1 MSLQPMPVF
10 VLDLAERPAF
20 AFEADSFDAARR
32 ITRSHWLLQ
41 ALDAFCRA
49 RRRADGGQ
57 LQLRCATDHET
68 ALYRDRA
75 DEFAEAETRFLIAH
89 LV

>member
-20 AFEADSFDAARR
+20 AFAADSFDTARQ
-32 ITRSHWLLQ
+32 ITRSQSLLQ
-41 ALDAFCRA
+41 ALNSFCRI
-49 RRRADGGQ
+49 RRPADQAQ
-57 LQLRCATDHET
+57 LQLRAATEDEA

-75 DEFAEAETRFLIAH
+75 DEFAEPETRFLIAH